1 MNWRNTVTIRGVPNL
16 SIAHSS
22 LPNADNKGCSVNA
35 GRRTALGALLTLAA
49 VPTLAAAQATKRR
62 VAWFGAGRADTPSPF
77 LTAFRAGMRDSGWIE
92 DQNFALSVFL
102 TDGTPEEAE
111 RLARQ
116 MLATNPEIIVVF
128 GRDVNAVHSAKPP
141 GPVVFAFSGNPVDAG
156 FVQSFSHPGGNFT
169 GISLMSLGLS
179 GKRIELLR
187 EIVPRVQRLAV
198 LARPEHAGEHRERAV
213 SEEVVAKLGM
223 TMAYIPIQ
231 QASEFDDAFQAIAKQ
246 KCDALV
252 TFPDGVMVENSSRIA
267 KFAVNAKLPTV
278 SGWASFAD
286 NGFLLTYGPN
296 LADSYR
302 GLARYVDRILRGAKP
317 SDLPV
322 ELPRTVEMV
331 LNARTARALGVTIPQ
346 SALLR
351 ADRIVE

>member
-1 MNWRNTVTIRGVPNL
+1 MNV
-16 SIAHSS
+16 
-22 LPNADNKGCSVNA
+22 
-35 GRRTALGALLTLAA
+35 GRRNALGALLTVAA
-49 VPTLAAAQATKRR
+49 APILAAAQATKRR
-62 VAWFGAGRADTPSPF
+62 VAWFGAGRADTASPF

-92 DQNFALSVFL
+92 DQNLALSVFL
-102 TDGTPEEAE
+102 TDGSPEDAE

-156 FVQSFSHPGGNFT
+156 FVQSFAHPGGNFT

-179 GKRIELLR
+179 EKRIELLK
-187 EIVPRVQRLAV
+187 EIVPQVRRLAV

-231 QASEFDDAFQAIAKQ
+231 RASEFDDAFQAIARQ
-246 KCDALV
+246 KCDSLV

-302 GLARYVDRILRGAKP
+302 GLARYVDRVLRGAKP

>member
-1 MNWRNTVTIRGVPNL
+1 M
-16 SIAHSS
+16 
-22 LPNADNKGCSVNA
+22 KA
-35 GRRTALGALLTLAA
+35 GRRTALGALLTVAA
-49 VPTLAAAQATKRR
+49 APILAAAQATKRR
-62 VAWFGAGRADTPSPF
+62 VAWFGAGRADAPSPF
-77 LTAFRAGMRDSGWIE
+77 LTAFRAGMRDTGWIE
-92 DQNFALSVFL
+92 DQNLALSVFL
-102 TDGTPEEAE
+102 TDGPPEDAE

-128 GRDVNAVHSAKPP
+128 GRDVNAVYRAKPS

-156 FVQSFSHPGGNFT
+156 FVQSFAHPGGNFT
-169 GISLMSLGLS
+169 GISLMSLDLS

-187 EIVPRVQRLAV
+187 EIVPQVRRLAV

-223 TMAYIPIQ
+223 TMAYVPIEA
-231 QASEFDDAFQAIAKQ
+231 ASGLDGALQAIARQ

-252 TFPDGVMVENSSRIA
+252 TFPDGVMVANSGRVA
-267 KFAVNAKLPTV
+267 QFAVDAKLASV

-296 LADSYR
+296 LADSFR
-302 GLARYVDRILRGAKP
+302 GLARHVDRILRGAKP
-317 SDLPV
+317 GDLPV
-322 ELPRTVEMV
+322 ELPRTVELV

-351 ADRIVE
+351 ADRIIE

>member
-1 MNWRNTVTIRGVPNL
+1 
-16 SIAHSS
+16 
-22 LPNADNKGCSVNA
+22 
-35 GRRTALGALLTLAA
+35 
-49 VPTLAAAQATKRR
+49 
-62 VAWFGAGRADTPSPF
+62 
-77 LTAFRAGMRDSGWIE
+77 
-92 DQNFALSVFL
+92 
-102 TDGTPEEAE
+102 
-111 RLARQ
+111 
-116 MLATNPEIIVVF
+116 
-128 GRDVNAVHSAKPP
+128 
-141 GPVVFAFSGNPVDAG
+141 
-156 FVQSFSHPGGNFT
+156 
-169 GISLMSLGLS
+169 MSLDLS

-187 EIVPRVQRLAV
+187 EIVPQVRRLAV

-223 TMAYIPIQ
+223 TMAYVPIQ
-231 QASEFDDAFQAIAKQ
+231 AASELDDAFQAIARQ

-252 TFPDGVMVENSSRIA
+252 TFPDGVMVANSGRIA

-296 LADSYR
+296 LADTYR
-302 GLARYVDRILRGAKP
+302 GLARHVDRILRGAKP

-322 ELPRTVEMV
+322 ELPRTVELV

>member
-1 MNWRNTVTIRGVPNL
+1 M
-16 SIAHSS
+16 
-22 LPNADNKGCSVNA
+22 NA
-35 GRRTALGALLTLAA
+35 GRRTALGALLTIAA
-49 VPTLAAAQATKRR
+49 APILAAAQATKRR
-62 VAWFGAGRADTPSPF
+62 VAWFGAGRADTASPF

-92 DQNFALSVFL
+92 DQNLALSVFL
-102 TDGTPEEAE
+102 TDGSPEDVD

-116 MLATNPEIIVVF
+116 MVATNPEIIVVY
-128 GRDVNAVHSAKPP
+128 GRDVNAVHRATPP

-156 FVQSFSHPGGNFT
+156 IVQSFAHPGGNFT

-187 EIVPRVQRLAV
+187 EIVPQIRRLAV

-223 TMAYIPIQ
+223 TMAYVPIQ
-231 QASEFDDAFQAIAKQ
+231 EASELDDAFQAIAKQ

-252 TFPDGVMVENSSRIA
+252 TFPDGVMVANSGRIA

-302 GLARYVDRILRGAKP
+302 GLARHVDRILRGAKP

-322 ELPRTVEMV
+322 ELPRTVELV

>member
-1 MNWRNTVTIRGVPNL
+1 M
-16 SIAHSS
+16 
-22 LPNADNKGCSVNA
+22 NA
-35 GRRTALGALLTLAA
+35 GRRTALGALLTIAA
-49 VPTLAAAQATKRR
+49 APIFAAAQATKRR
-62 VAWFGAGRADTPSPF
+62 VAWFGAGRADTASPF

-92 DQNFALSVFL
+92 DQNLALSVFL
-102 TDGTPEEAE
+102 TDGSPEDID

-116 MLATNPEIIVVF
+116 MVATNPEIIVVF
-128 GRDVNAVHSAKPP
+128 GRDVNAVHRAQPP
-141 GPVVFAFSGNPVDAG
+141 GPVVFGFSGNPVDAG
-156 FVQSFSHPGGNFT
+156 FVQSFAHPGGNFT

-187 EIVPRVQRLAV
+187 EIVPQVRRLAV

-223 TMAYIPIQ
+223 TMAYVPIQ
-231 QASEFDDAFQAIAKQ
+231 EANELDDAFQAIAKQ

-252 TFPDGVMVENSSRIA
+252 TFPDGVMVANSGRIA

-302 GLARYVDRILRGAKP
+302 GLARHVDRILRGAKP

-322 ELPRTVEMV
+322 ELPRTVELV

-346 SALLR
+346 AALLR